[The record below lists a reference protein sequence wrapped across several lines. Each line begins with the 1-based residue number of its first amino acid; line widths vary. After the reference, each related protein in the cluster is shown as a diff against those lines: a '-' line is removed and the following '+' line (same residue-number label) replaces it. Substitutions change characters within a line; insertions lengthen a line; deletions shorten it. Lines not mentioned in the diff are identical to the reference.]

1 MLTINDKAEI
11 AEIYLSGDIV
21 DDDEGGWLASWREGD
36 STGYEFPAKLRAQL
50 DSVKDKELEIHIN
63 SYGGS
68 VFAGVAMANFVASH
82 KPKTTCIIDGIAASI
97 ASQIF
102 FSADVCKI
110 PTNGYVMLHKPWTS
124 TEGNA
129 EDLRK
134 AAEIL
139 DTLQAGLETTYQKK
153 ALEGVTAEDIR
164 QMMNEETWLTGTE
177 AAQKFNVKLIQPVK
191 ALNYVGDRSKLIAAG
206 IKNLPAPLNFLHKPQ
221 IAERFSNVQ
230 TFADLGYSQMVEM
243 HTRNFEK
250 ILAETEALLN
260 GRLGF

>member
-1 MLTINDKAEI
+1 MKDKA
-11 AEIYLSGDIV
+11 
-21 DDDEGGWLASWREGD
+21 
-36 STGYEFPAKLRAQL
+36 
-50 DSVKDKELEIHIN
+50 LEIHIN

-68 VFAGVAMANFVASH
+68 VFAGVAMANFIANH

-110 PTNGYVMLHKPWTS
+110 PTNGYVMIHRPFTS

-153 ALEGVTAEDIR
+153 ALDGVTVEEIR
-164 QMMNEETWLTGTE
+164 QMMNQETWLTGTQ
-177 AAQKFNVKLIQPVK
+177 AAEKFKVEVIQPLKV
-191 ALNYVGDRSKLIAAG
+191 LNYFGDKNKFKAAG
-206 IKNLPAPLNFLHKPQ
+206 IKKFPEPLNFL
-221 IAERFSNVQ
+221 EDSRVQ
-230 TFADLGYSQMVEM
+230 EI
-243 HTRNFEK
+243 EK
-250 ILAETEALLN
+250 ILKETEAILK
-260 GRLGF
+260 